1 MLSVQPK
8 RHPLCARRRLR
19 RLVPTFSRRRWRP
32 LQRFLLLASLAGAP
46 LRLPLWCPFR
56 RTRRRPD
63 PRKQVRIQLDLVVEH
78 LAPLVFEHRL
88 SRSHCGQLSE
98 KYAEP
103 PREMKR
109 RATRRVQYVK
119 LSLTTRCI
127 VLPIPFLVEKT
138 RLPTPLKCAAVLQKG
153 R

>member
-1 MLSVQPK
+1 
-8 RHPLCARRRLR
+8 
-19 RLVPTFSRRRWRP
+19 
-32 LQRFLLLASLAGAP
+32 
-46 LRLPLWCPFR
+46 
-56 RTRRRPD
+56 
-63 PRKQVRIQLDLVVEH
+63 
-78 LAPLVFEHRL
+78 
-88 SRSHCGQLSE
+88 LSE